1 MSTTKFVELEKND
14 LTTQNVSLSS
24 SSTAS
29 YTISEEQTPSPIN
42 LTSSLTDNLQKNVE
56 ENEVVKI
63 FWQFCSIFLH
73 HQIVEFFALTISRN
87 LFLLLLQLKLDIC
100 WILLK
105 TQLCLMMNWI
115 CIKPIKLKW
124 PQLYS
129 LRSNLIWVQPQ
140 QAKI

>member
-100 WILLK
+100 
-105 TQLCLMMNWI
+105 
-115 CIKPIKLKW
+115 
-124 PQLYS
+124 
-129 LRSNLIWVQPQ
+129 
-140 QAKI
+140 